1 MAKPNVQKPRSAHH
15 PPRREHARQSITFEL
30 VATLA
35 PSATQAERMST
46 AFALEPVDY
55 HGIREA
61 TEEQVGSSTRTLEAN
76 VNETAMRIHLQ
87 RVVGAFVGSAHG
99 AAQFYNTKVT
109 QARDLTS
116 KLAAND
122 DRDPED
128 SGRRLRPSRPRPH
141 ASPRIRR
148 SGRSLPPTPCWPLA
162 EGAVHAYS
170 AITGEDWKPYE
181 APLAP
186 AATINRKSAAAEL
199 DALA

>member
-1 MAKPNVQKPRSAHH
+1 MAKPNVQKPAQ
-15 PPRREHARQSITFEL
+15 PITRRAEYARQSITFEL

-116 KLAAND
+116 KLAND
-122 DRDPED
+122 DRDED
-128 SGRRLRPSRPRPH
+128 SDGVYGFETKAARARAFAGQAGLT
-141 ASPRIRR
+141 AYA
-148 SGRSLPPTPCWPLA
+148 LLAAA

-186 AATINRKSAAAEL
+186 AATINRKSASAEL